1 MRAFL
6 LLFLLLLTLATP
18 ARADAPD
25 PHLTALW
32 DSATSATIQWTQTA
46 RGCLER
52 QPRDGAAVWIG
63 CYERFPATIIV
74 TLGHVGPL
82 SGDLRPTSGDVY
94 VLQVDGATYRAPLV
108 GRPVYLP
115 IFL

>member
-1 MRAFL
+1 MRHILLVVL
-6 LLFLLLLTLATP
+6 LLALSTP

-25 PHLTALW
+25 PHLTAQW

-52 QPRDGAAVWIG
+52 QPKEGAAVFIG
-63 CYERFPATIIV
+63 CYERLNATIIV

-82 SGDLRPTSGDVY
+82 SGDLRPTAGDVY
-94 VLQVDGATYRAPLV
+94 KLTINGQVFSAPLI

-115 IFL
+115 LFL